1 MSQAPE
7 TAAATQNEAPAAPP
21 MKTVQTY
28 KVIIVGD
35 SGSGKTSLSDRLVNK
50 SFNPDTLPTVGAD
63 FKTYR
68 VKVGRNEVK
77 LNLWDTAGQERYDSI
92 SQSYFR
98 GTCGCAIV
106 YSVADRHSFENIG
119 SWLQNI
125 KNNCLPNAS
134 LILVGNKTDLSEKR
148 EVSYQEGEKLAKD
161 NDLMFVETSAK
172 DDVNVAELFKRLAE
186 SIVEKAK
193 RGDLQGVSAPEGV
206 VIQPIKRETKQGC
219 C

>member
-1 MSQAPE
+1 MSKPAE
-7 TAAATQNEAPAAPP
+7 NQNSTPAAPP

-35 SGSGKTSLSDRLVNK
+35 SGSGKTSLSERLVNK
-50 SFNPDTLPTVGAD
+50 SFNPETLPTVGAD
-63 FKTYR
+63 FKTYK
-68 VKVGRNEVK
+68 VKVGRTEVK

-106 YSVADRHSFENIG
+106 YSVADRHSFQNIG
-119 SWLQNI
+119 TWLQNI

-134 LILVGNKTDLSEKR
+134 LILVGNKTDLEDSR
-148 EVSYQEGEKLAKD
+148 EVTYQEGEKLAKD
-161 NDLMFVETSAK
+161 NDILFVETSAK
-172 DDVNVAELFKRLAE
+172 NDVNVSEVFKRLAE

-206 VIQPIKRETKQGC
+206 VVTPVRKEQKSGC